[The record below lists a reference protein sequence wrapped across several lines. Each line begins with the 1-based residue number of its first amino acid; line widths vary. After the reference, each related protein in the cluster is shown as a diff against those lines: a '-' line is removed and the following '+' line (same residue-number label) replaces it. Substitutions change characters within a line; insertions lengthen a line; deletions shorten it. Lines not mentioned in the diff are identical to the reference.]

1 MVQQVPPTGLSNNR
15 PFRNKIINGDFNIFQ
30 RSTSAVTA
38 GNNTYTTADRWK
50 TQISTDGAMTTEK
63 ESLSLA
69 DQATTGSASAWEIK
83 CTSTDSSIAS
93 NQYALFLQSI
103 EAQFVQDFLYGTS
116 SAKTLTCS
124 FWVKSSL
131 TGTYGFFFIKGDTTA
146 YYLPIEFTISSA
158 NTWEKK
164 IIEISPTAG
173 STSLITSSGG
183 VINNDNGI
191 GFDVGICLA
200 MGSDYQ
206 GTNNTWTSSAH
217 YTTSNQVNFLSNTSN
232 NFYITSFQLE
242 IGDQAT
248 EFEVLPHDVQ
258 MNRCERYFE
267 SNYDYEQGYYPA
279 SDVNYT
285 RMAGTYQM
293 TVYVADNARGMV
305 PFKTH
310 KRANA
315 TCAFYRIDGLGDGS
329 TAGRWDFY
337 DGGQGNWQQLDGAQT
352 VGEVSEYGIDIN
364 FIDTALEKQESF
376 IVYGGWTAS
385 AEL

>member
-1 MVQQVPPTGLSNNR
+1 MVQQIPPTGLSNNR
-15 PFRNKIINGDFNIFQ
+15 PFRNKIINGDFKIFQ
-30 RSTSAVTA
+30 RGVSATTA

-50 TQISTDGAMTTEK
+50 TQISTDGAMTTEQ

-69 DQATTGSASAWEIK
+69 DQATTGSQKAWEIK

-146 YYLPIEFTISSA
+146 YYLPIEFTIDSA

-183 VINNDNGI
+183 VIDNDNGI
-191 GFDVGICLA
+191 GIDIGICLA
-200 MGSDYQ
+200 MGSNYQ

-242 IGDQAT
+242 VGNDAT
-248 EFEVLPHDVQ
+248 EFEVLPFDVQ
-258 MNRCERYFE
+258 FQRCQRYFE
-267 SNYDYEQGYYPA
+267 TNYDYEGGYYPV
-279 SDVNYT
+279 SDVNYDNV
-285 RMAGTYQM
+285 AGTHQM
-293 TVYVADNARGMV
+293 TVYIADQARCMV
-305 PFKTH
+305 PFKVK
-310 KRANA
+310 KRDIS

-337 DGGQGNWQQLDGAQT
+337 DGGEGNWQQIDGSQT
-352 VGEVSEYGIDIN
+352 VGEVSEYGLDIN

>member
-158 NTWEKK
+158 DTWEKK

-183 VINNDNGI
+183 VIDNDNGI
-191 GFDVGICLA
+191 GIDIGICLA
-200 MGSDYQ
+200 MGSNYQ

-217 YTTSNQVNFLSNTSN
+217 YTTSNQANFLSNTSN

-242 IGDQAT
+242 VGDDAT
-248 EFEVLPHDVQ
+248 EFEVLPHDIQLERCRRYCQQHTSTGSDYYGYGVGHAVNANLNSSHFYLHPN
-258 MNRCERYFE
+258 MN
-267 SNYDYEQGYYPA
+267 GPA
-279 SDVNYT
+279 SLETSSTASHFAIYSQNSGVDACDALPVIN
-285 RMAGTYQM
+285 GTGDTASGGIRLMFQS
-293 TVYVADNARGMV
+293 TGSITADNI
-305 PFKTH
+305 H
-310 KRANA
+310 ENLSNNA
-315 TCAFYRIDGLGDGS
+315 VT
-329 TAGRWDFY
+329 
-337 DGGQGNWQQLDGAQT
+337 
-352 VGEVSEYGIDIN
+352 
-364 FIDTALEKQESF
+364 FIRF
-376 IVYGGWTAS
+376 V

>member
-50 TQISTDGAMTTEK
+50 TQIATDGAMTTEK

-103 EAQFVQDFLYGTS
+103 EAQFLQDFLYGTS

-131 TGTYGFFFIKGDTTA
+131 TGTYGFFVVKGDTTS
-146 YYLPIEFTISSA
+146 YYLPIEFTIDSA

-164 IIEISPTAG
+164 VIEISPTAG
-173 STSLITSSGG
+173 STSLITSSAG

-191 GFDVGICLA
+191 GMDIGICLA
-200 MGSDYQ
+200 MGSSYQ
-206 GTNNTWTSSAH
+206 GTNNTWTTSAH

-242 IGDQAT
+242 IGNDAT

-258 MNRCERYFE
+258 LERCRRYCQQHTSTGSDYYGYGVGHAVNGNLNSSHFYLHPNMN
-267 SNYDYEQGYYPA
+267 GPA
-279 SDVNYT
+279 SLETSSTASHFAIYSQNSGVDACDALPVIN
-285 RMAGTYQM
+285 GTGDTASGGIRLMFQS
-293 TVYVADNARGMV
+293 TGSITADNI
-305 PFKTH
+305 H
-310 KRANA
+310 ENLSNNA
-315 TCAFYRIDGLGDGS
+315 VT
-329 TAGRWDFY
+329 
-337 DGGQGNWQQLDGAQT
+337 
-352 VGEVSEYGIDIN
+352 
-364 FIDTALEKQESF
+364 FIRF
-376 IVYGGWTAS
+376 V

>member
-63 ESLSLA
+63 ESLSLT

-103 EAQFVQDFLYGTS
+103 EAQFVQDLLYGTS

-173 STSLITSSGG
+173 STSLITGSGG

-191 GFDVGICLA
+191 GLDIGICLA
-200 MGSDYQ
+200 MGSDFH
-206 GTNNTWTSSAH
+206 GTNNTWTTSGH

-242 IGDQAT
+242 VGDDAT
-248 EFEVLPHDVQ
+248 EFEVLPHDIQLERCRRYCQQHTSTGSDYYGYGVGHAVNANLNSSHFYLHPN
-258 MNRCERYFE
+258 MN
-267 SNYDYEQGYYPA
+267 GPA
-279 SDVNYT
+279 SLETSSTASDFAIYSQNSGVDACDALPVIN
-285 RMAGTYQM
+285 GTGDSASGGIRIMFQS
-293 TVYVADNARGMV
+293 TGSITADNI
-305 PFKTH
+305 H
-310 KRANA
+310 ENLSNNA
-315 TCAFYRIDGLGDGS
+315 VT
-329 TAGRWDFY
+329 
-337 DGGQGNWQQLDGAQT
+337 
-352 VGEVSEYGIDIN
+352 
-364 FIDTALEKQESF
+364 FIRF
-376 IVYGGWTAS
+376 V

>member
-69 DQATTGSASAWEIK
+69 DQATTGSPSAWEIK

-158 NTWEKK
+158 DTWEKK

-183 VINNDNGI
+183 VIDNDNGI
-191 GFDVGICLA
+191 GIDIGICLA
-200 MGSDYQ
+200 MGSNYQ

-217 YTTSNQVNFLSNTSN
+217 YTTSNQANFLSNTSN

-242 IGDQAT
+242 VGDDAT
-248 EFEVLPHDVQ
+248 EFEVLPHDIQLERCRRYCQQHTSTGSDYYGYGVGHAVNANLNSSHFYLHPN
-258 MNRCERYFE
+258 MN
-267 SNYDYEQGYYPA
+267 GPA
-279 SDVNYT
+279 SLETSSTASHFAIYSQNSGVDACDALPVIN
-285 RMAGTYQM
+285 GTGDTASGGIRLMFQS
-293 TVYVADNARGMV
+293 TGSITADNI
-305 PFKTH
+305 H
-310 KRANA
+310 ENLSNNA
-315 TCAFYRIDGLGDGS
+315 VT
-329 TAGRWDFY
+329 
-337 DGGQGNWQQLDGAQT
+337 
-352 VGEVSEYGIDIN
+352 
-364 FIDTALEKQESF
+364 FIRF
-376 IVYGGWTAS
+376 V

>member
-69 DQATTGSASAWEIK
+69 DQVTTGSASAWEIK

-103 EAQFVQDFLYGTS
+103 EAQFLQDFLYGTS

-173 STSLITSSGG
+173 STSLITSSAG

-191 GFDVGICLA
+191 GMDIGICLA
-200 MGSDYQ
+200 MGGSYQ
-206 GTNNTWTSSAH
+206 GTNNTWTTSAH

-242 IGDQAT
+242 IGNDAT

-258 MNRCERYFE
+258 LERCRRYCQQHT
-267 SNYDYEQGYYPA
+267 STGTDYYGYGVGHAANGNLNVSHMQLHPNMRTAPTLETSSTA
-279 SDVNYT
+279 SDFAIYSQNSGVDACDALPVIN
-285 RMAGTYQM
+285 GTGDTGSGGVRLQ
-293 TVYVADNARGMV
+293 
-305 PFKTH
+305 FE
-310 KRANA
+310 A
-315 TCAFYRIDGLGDGS
+315 TGD
-329 TAGRWDFY
+329 
-337 DGGQGNWQQLDGAQT
+337 Q
-352 VGEVSEYGIDIN
+352 
-364 FIDTALEKQESF
+364 
-376 IVYGGWTAS
+376 TAS
-385 AEL
+385 AVHENLSNNAVTFIRFTAEL

>member
-103 EAQFVQDFLYGTS
+103 EAQFVQDLLYGTS

-131 TGTYGFFFIKGDTTA
+131 TGIYGFFFIKGDTTA

-173 STSLITSSGG
+173 STSLITGSGG

-191 GFDVGICLA
+191 GLDIGICLA
-200 MGSDYQ
+200 MGSNFH
-206 GTNNTWTSSAH
+206 GTNNTWTTSGH

-242 IGDQAT
+242 VGDDAT
-248 EFEVLPHDVQ
+248 EFEVLPHDIQLERCRRYCQQHTSTGSDYYGYGVGHAVNANLNSSHFYLHPN
-258 MNRCERYFE
+258 MN
-267 SNYDYEQGYYPA
+267 GPA
-279 SDVNYT
+279 SLETSSTASDFAIYSQNSGVDACDALPVIN
-285 RMAGTYQM
+285 GTGDSASGGIRIMFQS
-293 TVYVADNARGMV
+293 TGSITADNI
-305 PFKTH
+305 H
-310 KRANA
+310 ENLSNNA
-315 TCAFYRIDGLGDGS
+315 VT
-329 TAGRWDFY
+329 
-337 DGGQGNWQQLDGAQT
+337 
-352 VGEVSEYGIDIN
+352 
-364 FIDTALEKQESF
+364 FIRF
-376 IVYGGWTAS
+376 V

>member
-69 DQATTGSASAWEIK
+69 DQATTGSPSAWEIK

-164 IIEISPTAG
+164 VIEISPTAG
-173 STSLITSSGG
+173 STSLITGSGG
-183 VINNDNGI
+183 VIDNDNGI
-191 GFDVGICLA
+191 GFDIGICLA
-200 MGSDYQ
+200 MGSNFQ
-206 GTNNTWTSSAH
+206 GTNNTWTTSGH

-242 IGDQAT
+242 VGDQAT

-258 MNRCERYFE
+258 FHRCQRYFQKITHRYRIVTRWNNN
-267 SNYDYEQGYYPA
+267 SGVPIGYMDFMQTMNHEPTVTN
-279 SDVNYT
+279 S
-285 RMAGTYQM
+285 GTYEDGTGYGQ
-293 TVYVADNARGMV
+293 TPSYGGTTADGTYIAGAV
-305 PFKTH
+305 SV
-310 KRANA
+310 
-315 TCAFYRIDGLGDGS
+315 S
-329 TAGRWDFY
+329 TNNTNYIHNG
-337 DGGQGNWQQLDGAQT
+337 
-352 VGEVSEYGIDIN
+352 VSEMD
-364 FIDTALEKQESF
+364 
-376 IVYGGWTAS
+376 

>member
-69 DQATTGSASAWEIK
+69 DQVTTGSASAWEIK

-103 EAQFVQDFLYGTS
+103 EAQFLQDLLYGTS

-131 TGTYGFFFIKGDTTA
+131 TGTYGFFVYKSDTTG
-146 YYLPIEFTISSA
+146 YFLPIEFSISSA
-158 NTWEKK
+158 DTWEKK

-173 STSLITSSGG
+173 STTLITSSGG
-183 VINNDNGI
+183 VINNDNGEGLAI
-191 GFDVGICLA
+191 GICLA
-200 MGSDYQ
+200 MGSSYQ
-206 GTNNTWTSSAH
+206 GTNNTWTTSGH

-232 NFYITSFQLE
+232 NFYITSFQVE
-242 IGDQAT
+242 VGDDAT

-258 MNRCERYFE
+258 LERCRRYCQQHTSTGSDYYGYGVGHAVNANLNSSHFYLHPNMN
-267 SNYDYEQGYYPA
+267 GPA
-279 SDVNYT
+279 SLETSSTASDFAIYSQNSGVDACDALPIIN
-285 RMAGTYQM
+285 GTGDSASGGIRLMFQS
-293 TVYVADNARGMV
+293 TGSITADNI
-305 PFKTH
+305 H
-310 KRANA
+310 ENLSNNA
-315 TCAFYRIDGLGDGS
+315 VT
-329 TAGRWDFY
+329 
-337 DGGQGNWQQLDGAQT
+337 
-352 VGEVSEYGIDIN
+352 
-364 FIDTALEKQESF
+364 FIRF
-376 IVYGGWTAS
+376 V

>member
-63 ESLSLA
+63 ESLSLT

-103 EAQFVQDFLYGTS
+103 EAQFVQDLLYGTS

-173 STSLITSSGG
+173 STSLITGSGG

-191 GFDVGICLA
+191 GLDIGICLA
-200 MGSDYQ
+200 MGSDFH
-206 GTNNTWTSSAH
+206 GTNNTWTTSGH

-242 IGDQAT
+242 VGDDAT
-248 EFEVLPHDVQ
+248 EFEVLPHDIQLERCRRYCQQHTSTGSDYYGYGVGHAVNANLNSSHFYLHPN
-258 MNRCERYFE
+258 MN
-267 SNYDYEQGYYPA
+267 GPA
-279 SDVNYT
+279 SLETSSTASDFAIYSQNSGVDACDALPIIN
-285 RMAGTYQM
+285 GTGDSASGGIRIMFQS
-293 TVYVADNARGMV
+293 TGSITADNI
-305 PFKTH
+305 H
-310 KRANA
+310 ENLSNNA
-315 TCAFYRIDGLGDGS
+315 VT
-329 TAGRWDFY
+329 
-337 DGGQGNWQQLDGAQT
+337 
-352 VGEVSEYGIDIN
+352 
-364 FIDTALEKQESF
+364 FIRF
-376 IVYGGWTAS
+376 V

>member
-83 CTSTDSSIAS
+83 CTSTDSSIGAA
-93 NQYALFLQSI
+93 QYALFLQSI
-103 EAQFVQDFLYGTS
+103 EAQFLQDFLYGTS

-124 FWVKSSL
+124 FWAKSSL
-131 TGTYGFFFIKGDTTA
+131 TGTYGFFAIKGDTTA
-146 YYLPIEFTISSA
+146 YFLPIEFTISSA

-164 IIEISPTAG
+164 VIEISPTAG

-183 VINNDNGI
+183 VIDNDNGI
-191 GFDVGICLA
+191 GFDIGICLA
-200 MGSDYQ
+200 MGSNYQ

-217 YTTSNQVNFLSNTSN
+217 YTTSNQANFLSNTSN

-242 IGDQAT
+242 VGDDAT

-258 MNRCERYFE
+258 LERCRRYCQQHT
-267 SNYDYEQGYYPA
+267 S
-279 SDVNYT
+279 
-285 RMAGTYQM
+285 AGTDYYGYG
-293 TVYVADNARGMV
+293 VGHA
-305 PFKTH
+305 
-310 KRANA
+310 ANGNLNVSHMQLHPNMRTA
-315 TCAFYRIDGLGDGS
+315 PTLETSS
-329 TAGRWDFY
+329 TAGDFAIY
-337 DGGQGNWQQLDGAQT
+337 SHDTGVDACTSLPVINGTGDTGSGGVRLQFEATGDQ
-352 VGEVSEYGIDIN
+352 
-364 FIDTALEKQESF
+364 
-376 IVYGGWTAS
+376 TAS
-385 AEL
+385 AVHENLSNNAATFIRFTAEL